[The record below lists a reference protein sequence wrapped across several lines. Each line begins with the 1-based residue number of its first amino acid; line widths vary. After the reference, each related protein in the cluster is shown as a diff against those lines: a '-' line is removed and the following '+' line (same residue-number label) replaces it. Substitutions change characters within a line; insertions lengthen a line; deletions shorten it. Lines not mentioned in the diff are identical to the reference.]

1 MDGVSMMG
9 GDRIGGGHGGRAR
22 KRVNGRMNIIISHR
36 LRMDLWSQPASDAQR
51 LVHVFTVC
59 LSVACLLVSS
69 QSAWP
74 LATQDPSILAYHT
87 LLQGTWGLAL
97 GWPRPGHADKCV
109 ITPATGKTTRKP
121 LVKPTVFNFLQLF
134 VTQP

>member
-1 MDGVSMMG
+1 MEIGLVVVMGVEPE
-9 GDRIGGGHGGRAR
+9 
-22 KRVNGRMNIIISHR
+22 KVYGRMNIIISHR
-36 LRMDLWSQPASDAQR
+36 RRMDLWSQPASDAQR

-69 QSAWP
+69 QTRP
-74 LATQDPSILAYHT
+74 PKIHPSLNLESLTYHT
-87 LLQGTWGLAL
+87 LLQGTWGFAL
-97 GWPRPGHADKCV
+97 GRPRPGHADKCV